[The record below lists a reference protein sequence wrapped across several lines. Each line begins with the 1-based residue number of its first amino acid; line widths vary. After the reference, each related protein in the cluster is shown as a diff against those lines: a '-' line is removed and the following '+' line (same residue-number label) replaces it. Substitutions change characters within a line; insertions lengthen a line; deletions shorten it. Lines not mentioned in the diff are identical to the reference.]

1 MSKKEAKNNMT
12 AVVAVT
18 LIGTAAITG
27 TASAITNNE
36 AGLIASSAVAVAGE
50 IVRNKKES

>member
-50 IVRNKKES
+50 IVRNKKE